1 MLRRSKDLS
10 SEEPQRSV
18 SGIRR
23 GSWKKGALFRKNTI
37 TLSPTS
43 TLTSPTQ
50 QTPITSG
57 RSSTDSMD
65 GYTARKPS
73 FRNLQPRSAAAMD
86 FNDSDDDELGD
97 QLSADYKAQRKTT
110 LDLVDFFKNAP
121 PPPSPPRL
129 PPMIV
134 DEKKKRTLLQRLRS
148 RKSGSGMAGG
158 SSASLGKDRENRRL
172 GTGSTISTTSNYT
185 VGKGGEVATLPN
197 GKKYIMIAVDYKRDQ
212 ESDGAPAVVKRSS
225 GSSSKRL
232 SRIGVEE
239 TLSSRRQSVLNNP
252 SIHVTTT
259 IQEDSGVSSNSL
271 GMNHDGD
278 KRRSIV
284 IQAGGGEGTSF
295 ILDNTPFLLDNF
307 ALDTDFIISPQTTA
321 QTQSASPTAVD
332 DSKRA
337 RQLSNNALNTG
348 AGLTNGQRETHSTI
362 PEHMDN
368 TTKRLNKVQFNIK
381 DVQQPQECEQP
392 LSEDA
397 LSEALSRRIATH
409 KANMAKNKAMLATGD
424 NTAAGTEKDTNISQL
439 EIVLPKPVARK
450 KVRHVQI
457 QTQHCIMRPMCTQT
471 EPVESLVQDLEI
483 KEFGTQT
490 MGSSGSVCGSST
502 DCGTS
507 TEFESTVT
515 SSSWSNKPTVNRG
528 NSKVAS
534 LVASLSQ
541 PSSTSTGTCTQATM
555 TTTATAAAAATAT
568 TATTETGSQASN
580 LTSSTLTVSEREE
593 LVQLRQQRAAL
604 QIQVASLQRDLA
616 AETRARTRTAVAMQD
631 TRDKFELLSAMAYKK
646 IKEMI
651 FQRHVLEMEVRELRA
666 QVDLQAE
673 DGAESY
679 QQRLYQQQLH
689 QQQQQQQYQQQEHQ
703 DYVSVGRH

>member
-23 GSWKKGALFRKNTI
+23 GSWKKGSLFRKNTI
-37 TLSPTS
+37 TLSHGSTS
-43 TLTSPTQ
+43 TSPTQ

-86 FNDSDDDELGD
+86 FNDSDDDQLSD

-129 PPMIV
+129 PPMMV
-134 DEKKKRTLLQRLRS
+134 DDKKKRTLLQRLRS
-148 RKSGSGMAGG
+148 RKSGSGMGG
-158 SSASLGKDRENRRL
+158 ASAPLGKDRENRRL
-172 GTGSTISTTSNYT
+172 GTGSTISTASNYT

-212 ESDGAPAVVKRSS
+212 DSDGTPAVVKRTIS

-239 TLSSRRQSVLNNP
+239 TLSSRRQSVLNTP
-252 SIHVTTT
+252 VIHVTTT
-259 IQEDSGVSSNSL
+259 IQEDSGVNGSSL
-271 GMNHDGD
+271 GMKHDGD

-284 IQAGGGEGTSF
+284 IQAGGGEGASF

-307 ALDTDFIISPQTTA
+307 ALDTDFIMAPPTTTLTHA
-321 QTQSASPTAVD
+321 TSSAAGG
-332 DSKRA
+332 DSRRA
-337 RQLSNNALNTG
+337 RQSSNG
-348 AGLTNGQRETHSTI
+348 AGGLTNGQRETHSTN
-362 PEHMDN
+362 PEQVDN
-368 TTKRLNKVQFNIK
+368 ATKRTNKVQFNIRE
-381 DVQQPQECEQP
+381 VQQSQEPEQP
-392 LSEDA
+392 LDEDA

-409 KANMAKNKAMLATGD
+409 KANMAKNKAMLATSD
-424 NTAAGTEKDTNISQL
+424 NTAAGTEKDTDVSQL
-439 EIVLPKPVARK
+439 EIVLPKPVSRK

-471 EPVESLVQDLEI
+471 EPIESLVQDLEI

-490 MGSSGSVCGSST
+490 MSSSGTVCGSTS

-515 SSSWSNKPTVNRG
+515 SSSWSNKPTVNRA

-541 PSSTSTGTCTQATM
+541 PTSISTGTGTKASVS
-555 TTTATAAAAATAT
+555 TTTSTAGVNTSATAA
-568 TATTETGSQASN
+568 TATTETGSQVSN
-580 LTSSTLTVSEREE
+580 PTSSTLTISEQEE
-593 LVQLRQQRAAL
+593 LVQLRQERAAL
-604 QIQVASLQRDLA
+604 QVQVACLKRDLA

-689 QQQQQQQYQQQEHQ
+689 QHQLQQQHQQQEQQ
-703 DYVSVGRH
+703 DYVSVGHH

>member
-1 MLRRSKDLS
+1 M
-10 SEEPQRSV
+10 
-18 SGIRR
+18 
-23 GSWKKGALFRKNTI
+23 
-37 TLSPTS
+37 
-43 TLTSPTQ
+43 
-50 QTPITSG
+50 
-57 RSSTDSMD
+57 DS
-65 GYTARKPS
+65 YTARKPS

-129 PPMIV
+129 PPMMV

-148 RKSGSGMAGG
+148 RKSGSGMGG
-158 SSASLGKDRENRRL
+158 ASAPLGKDRENRRL
-172 GTGSTISTTSNYT
+172 GTGSTISTASNYT

-212 ESDGAPAVVKRSS
+212 DADGAPAVVKRTS
-225 GSSSKRL
+225 GSSSKRM
-232 SRIGVEE
+232 SRIGIEE
-239 TLSSRRQSVLNNP
+239 NLSSRRQSVLNTP
-252 SIHVTTT
+252 AIHVTTT
-259 IQEDSGVSSNSL
+259 IQEDSGVHGSSL
-271 GMNHDGD
+271 GINHDGD

-284 IQAGGGEGTSF
+284 IQAGGGEGASF

-307 ALDTDFIISPQTTA
+307 ALDTDFIVAPPTSM
-321 QTQSASPTAVD
+321 QTQTHSTSSTAMGD
-332 DSKRA
+332 PRRA
-337 RQLSNNALNTG
+337 RQLSNNAMGTTG
-348 AGLTNGQRETHSTI
+348 AVTQGQREAHSTTS
-362 PEHMDN
+362 ERADSA
-368 TTKRLNKVQFNIK
+368 TKRLNKVQFNIK
-381 DVQQPQECEQP
+381 ETPQPQECEQP
-392 LSEDA
+392 LDEDA

-409 KANMAKNKAMLATGD
+409 KANMAKNKAMLATSD
-424 NTAAGTEKDTNISQL
+424 TTTAAAGAEKDTHVSQL

-471 EPVESLVQDLEI
+471 EPMESLIQDLEI

-507 TEFESTVT
+507 TDFESTVT
-515 SSSWSNKPTVNRG
+515 SSSWSSKPTVNRA

-534 LVASLSQ
+534 LVASLSH
-541 PSSTSTGTCTQATM
+541 PTSTSTSTSTK
-555 TTTATAAAAATAT
+555 
-568 TATTETGSQASN
+568 TGSQASN
-580 LTSSTLTVSEREE
+580 VTSSTLTVSEQEE

-604 QIQVASLQRDLA
+604 QVQVASLQRDLA

-689 QQQQQQQYQQQEHQ
+689 QHQHQQQHQQQQEHQ
-703 DYVSVGRH
+703 DYISVGRH

>member
-1 MLRRSKDLS
+1 
-10 SEEPQRSV
+10 
-18 SGIRR
+18 
-23 GSWKKGALFRKNTI
+23 
-37 TLSPTS
+37 
-43 TLTSPTQ
+43 
-50 QTPITSG
+50 
-57 RSSTDSMD
+57 
-65 GYTARKPS
+65 
-73 FRNLQPRSAAAMD
+73 MD

-129 PPMIV
+129 PPMMV

-148 RKSGSGMAGG
+148 RKSGSGMGG
-158 SSASLGKDRENRRL
+158 ASAQLGKDRENRRL
-172 GTGSTISTTSNYT
+172 GTGSTISTASSYT

-212 ESDGAPAVVKRSS
+212 DSDSAPAVVKRTSN
-225 GSSSKRL
+225 SSSKRL

-239 TLSSRRQSVLNNP
+239 NLSSRRQSVLNTP
-252 SIHVTTT
+252 TIHVTTT
-259 IQEDSGVSSNSL
+259 IQEDSVNGNNL
-271 GMNHDGD
+271 GMNVDGD

-284 IQAGGGEGTSF
+284 IQAGGGEGASF

-307 ALDTDFIISPQTTA
+307 ALDTDFIMTPQAAA
-321 QTQSASPTAVD
+321 QSSAASSAAMG
-332 DSKRA
+332 DSRRA
-337 RQLSNNALNTG
+337 RQLSNNALG
-348 AGLTNGQRETHSTI
+348 ASGSHTNGQHETHSTK
-362 PEHMDN
+362 PEQVES
-368 TTKRLNKVQFNIK
+368 TSKRPNRVQFNIK
-381 DVQQPQECEQP
+381 EVQQPQEPEQP
-392 LSEDA
+392 LDEDA

-409 KANMAKNKAMLATGD
+409 KANMAKNKAMLSTGD
-424 NTAAGTEKDTNISQL
+424 NTAASAEKDTPVSHL
-439 EIVLPKPVARK
+439 EIVLPKPVSRK

-490 MGSSGSVCGSST
+490 MGSSSSVSGST

-507 TEFESTVT
+507 TECESTVT
-515 SSSWSNKPTVNRG
+515 SSSWSNKATVNRA

-534 LVASLSQ
+534 LVATLSQ
-541 PSSTSTGTCTQATM
+541 PTSTSTSTGTCTKATM
-555 TTTATAAAAATAT
+555 AATTTTAATAA

-580 LTSSTLTVSEREE
+580 LTISEQEE

-604 QIQVASLQRDLA
+604 QVQVASLQRDLA

-689 QQQQQQQYQQQEHQ
+689 QHQLQQQQQQQEHQ

>member
-1 MLRRSKDLS
+1 MLT
-10 SEEPQRSV
+10 PV
-18 SGIRR
+18 
-23 GSWKKGALFRKNTI
+23 
-37 TLSPTS
+37 TS
-43 TLTSPTQ
+43 A
-50 QTPITSG
+50 

-129 PPMIV
+129 PPMMV

-148 RKSGSGMAGG
+148 RKSGSGMGG
-158 SSASLGKDRENRRL
+158 ASAPLGKDRENRRL

-212 ESDGAPAVVKRSS
+212 DSDGGPAVAKRTS
-225 GSSSKRL
+225 GSSSKRM

-239 TLSSRRQSVLNNP
+239 NLSSRRQSLLNAP
-252 SIHVTTT
+252 AIHVTTT
-259 IQEDSGVSSNSL
+259 IQEDSGVNGSSL
-271 GMNHDGD
+271 GMDRDGD
-278 KRRSIV
+278 KRRSIL

-307 ALDTDFIISPQTTA
+307 ALDTDFIMAPPTTT
-321 QTQSASPTAVD
+321 QTQATSSSALG
-332 DSKRA
+332 DSRRA
-337 RQLSNNALNTG
+337 RQPSNNAVGT
-348 AGLTNGQRETHSTI
+348 AGSLTNGQRETHSTT
-362 PEHMDN
+362 PEHVEN
-368 TTKRLNKVQFNIK
+368 ATKRLNKVQFNIK
-381 DVQQPQECEQP
+381 ETQQPQEPEQP
-392 LSEDA
+392 LEGDA

-409 KANMAKNKAMLATGD
+409 RANMAKNKAMLATND
-424 NTAAGTEKDTNISQL
+424 TSAASAEKDTDVSQL

-471 EPVESLVQDLEI
+471 EPMESLIQDLEI

-490 MGSSGSVCGSST
+490 MGSSSSVCGSST

-515 SSSWSNKPTVNRG
+515 SSSWSSKPTVIRA

-541 PSSTSTGTCTQATM
+541 PTSTGTCTKATM
-555 TTTATAAAAATAT
+555 ATATATATAT
-568 TATTETGSQASN
+568 ASTATTETGSQASN
-580 LTSSTLTVSEREE
+580 LTSCTLTISEQEE

-604 QIQVASLQRDLA
+604 QVQVVSLQRDLA

-689 QQQQQQQYQQQEHQ
+689 QHQLQQQHQQQEHQ